1 MSTNPAQFEKWSDVL
16 DYKARILYA
25 QIASLQESVREQGGS
40 DEMIDTLCEPYVEL
54 LKSMY
59 TEDYPLAKAIEESDL
74 VIRLEGPAID
84 RESPRISIITGVF
97 TRVRKQVANVAKAI
111 AQISDASKRIP
122 KEMDLGLSAFA
133 KGSLVLGFTLP
144 SPEEIEEEKH
154 GQQSLLG
161 DQDPLYQAA
170 RQAIRTIG
178 VVTQHV
184 AEGKPL
190 DELAEFVPDARVRD
204 AALVAVESL
213 APTGRQGINSVSI
226 SGREISTAE
235 SETPPLTLTMRD
247 EIHAKLK
254 HPVLSEESVVFIGD
268 VREIDLD
275 ARRFEL
281 RHIEN
286 MEVNDVR
293 CSYVDETDDEAAE
306 WLNKRVKVTGNVERD
321 YAGKAKLL
329 DAATIEITD

>member
-1 MSTNPAQFEKWSDVL
+1 MMSTNPTGFTNWKDVL

-25 QIASLQESVREQGGS
+25 QIAQLQQAVNEQGGG
-40 DEMIDTLCEPYVEL
+40 DELIEELCEPYVEL

-59 TEDYPLAKAIEESDL
+59 AEDYPLAKAIEESDL
-74 VIRLEGPAID
+74 VIRLEGPAINRD
-84 RESPRISIITGVF
+84 SPRISIITGVF
-97 TRVRKQVANVAKAI
+97 TQVRKQVANVAKAI
-111 AQISDASKRIP
+111 AQISNSKKRIP

-133 KGSLVLGFTLP
+133 RGSLILGFTLP
-144 SPEEIEEEKH
+144 SPEEIEEEQG

-161 DQDPLYQAA
+161 EQDPLYQAA

-190 DELAEFVPDARVRD
+190 ADLSEFVPDAKVRD
-204 AALVAVESL
+204 AALLAVESL
-213 APTGRQGINSVSI
+213 APTGRQGISSVGI
-226 SGREISTAE
+226 TGREIRALDS
-235 SETPPLTLTMRD
+235 PPLTSAIRD
-247 EIHAKLK
+247 DIHIQLE
-254 HPVLSEESVVFIGD
+254 HPVLGEESVTFIGD

-275 ARRFEL
+275 LRRFEL

-293 CSYVDETDDEAAE
+293 CSYVDETDDEASE
-306 WLNKRVKVTGNVERD
+306 WLNRRVKVTGNVERD
-321 YAGKAKLL
+321 QSGKAKLL
-329 DAATIEITD
+329 DAASVNVLD